1 MPVDVVTEIVIERPR
16 AEVAAYASNPDNSM
30 AWYKNIK
37 SVEWTTLKPAAVG
50 SRFKFVA
57 QFLGRRLAYTYEVVE
72 WLPGERFVLRTTEG
86 PFPMETTYTWEDAE
100 AGGTRM
106 RLRNR
111 GNPSGF
117 SRLALPI
124 VSRQMRRANNKD
136 LRQLKTVLEAPDA

>member
-1 MPVDVVTEIVIERPR
+1 VR
-16 AEVAAYASNPDNSM
+16 
-30 AWYKNIK
+30 
-37 SVEWTTLKPAAVG
+37 VG
-50 SRFKFVA
+50 AQIDFVA
-57 QFLGRRLAYTYEVVE
+57 RFLGRELRYTYEIVE
-72 WLPGERFVLRTTEG
+72 LAPSERMVLRTAQG

-117 SRLALPI
+117 SRLALPL